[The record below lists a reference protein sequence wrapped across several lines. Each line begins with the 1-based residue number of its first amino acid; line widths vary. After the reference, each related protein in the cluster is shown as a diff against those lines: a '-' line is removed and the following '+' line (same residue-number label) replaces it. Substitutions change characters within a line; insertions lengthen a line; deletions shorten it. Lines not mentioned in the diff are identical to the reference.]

1 MWHDS
6 SKDIQYMY
14 GYISSGCMCVL
25 ILEHAFYITGAC
37 VKRSCAFQG
46 HQCDSLIVLELGY
59 YETGLTASQHIRV
72 KF

>member
-37 VKRSCAFQG
+37 VMSHVIEVVLFRGISVT
-46 HQCDSLIVLELGY
+46 HSL
-59 YETGLTASQHIRV
+59 S
-72 KF
+72 